1 MKKLLLAVALF
12 PLLLYGSQSK
22 ISVKIDPR
30 VELMSIA
37 FRLAGATEYSSK
49 DNPAYIKDI
58 EEHFKTYENDTLIR
72 YVKYLRDRTLI
83 GYDAVMTMAIS
94 LQGKGGE
101 YTLPSTDKAIGLLY
115 DNTGRWNKWNAP
127 EFIRLFN
134 EFYIKSD
141 FDSFFKSHKKYY
153 NALVHKFNKE
163 INLDSRWF
171 SGFYG
176 IDTGD
181 KFHVIIAPS
190 CGRSNYGPH
199 TYDESGVK
207 NVYAVISVYNFEE
220 DGSPT
225 FLHQGEIVIHE
236 INHSYINPLTEL
248 TGIVS
253 QLKYSGGKIMEVV
266 GEDMKMQA
274 YDNFRTVINESL
286 VRAAVI
292 RYMKNKAFPSE
303 DIENEIISQK
313 SLAYYWIEGLDS
325 LYEEYDNHRDK
336 YPDMQ
341 SFYPHIKDYFEEVAQ
356 NIIQMRDDFYSK
368 APSVVEVSPYI
379 DQQNKVS
386 PSIEY
391 IDVRLS
397 SPVKKEAGVVWLVVK
412 QGGEDAFASVR
423 LKSND
428 TVRFN
433 LKLLPDTDYH
443 FHIRGFLPATKD
455 GYFIK
460 PYDLYFSTGTM

>member
-1 MKKLLLAVALF
+1 MKKLLLVIALL

-22 ISVKIDPR
+22 VPVKIDPR
-30 VELMSIA
+30 VELCSIA
-37 FRLAGATEYSSK
+37 FRLAGAKEYSS
-49 DNPAYIKDI
+49 NVNVTYIKDI
-58 EEHFKTYENDTLIR
+58 EEHFNAYENDTLIR
-72 YVKYLRDRTLI
+72 YVKYLRDRTFI
-83 GYDAVMTMAIS
+83 GYDAVMTMAVS
-94 LQGKGGE
+94 LQGKNGK
-101 YTLPSTDKAIGLLY
+101 YTLPTHEKAIEILY
-115 DNTGRWNKWNAP
+115 DNSGRWNKWNAP
-127 EFIRLFN
+127 EFIRLLN
-134 EFYIKSD
+134 EFYEKSD
-141 FDSFFKSHKKYY
+141 FETFFRSHKKYY
-153 NALVHKFNKE
+153 DSLVEKFNKE
-163 INLDSRWF
+163 VNLDANWF
-171 SGFYG
+171 PDFYG
-176 IDTGD
+176 THTED
-181 KFHVIIAPS
+181 KYHVIIAPS
-190 CGRSNYGPH
+190 CGNSNYGPH
-199 TYDESGVK
+199 TYSENGVK
-207 NVYAVISVYNFEE
+207 NIYAVLGVFKFEE

-225 FLHQGEIVIHE
+225 FSYKREIVVHE
-236 INHSYINPLTEL
+236 MNHSYINPLTE
-248 TGIVS
+248 TTHIADHI
-253 QLKYSGGKIMEVV
+253 KDSGDKIMAVV

-274 YDNFRTVINESL
+274 YADFKTVINESL

-325 LYEEYDNHRDK
+325 LYEEYDNHRDI

-423 LKSND
+423 LKSDD

-443 FHIRGFLPATKD
+443 FHIRGFLPATED